1 MNVKIIPL
9 EGCSAALTCVDLIL
23 KIAKKLVITI
33 YSELITVHTTE
44 EAQKYR
50 HIGGPTIQ
58 INGEDIELEARGIT
72 QFGIC

>member
-1 MNVKIIPL
+1 M
-9 EGCSAALTCVDLIL
+9 
-23 KIAKKLVITI
+23 ITI